1 MSGLSFPPDGLSGIL
16 GVPLGIPSENVCTTA
31 PLSAPLGDRS
41 IDRGVAIVPAN
52 SSSKDEL
59 SLTLPIVD
67 LGCLKPL
74 PGRGPVIGYADVAGA
89 GIAYFDALISVAQ
102 KLKVE
107 SRIVAAKYAAA
118 GFPDAFPV
126 AERIR
131 ELRFSTHEYVT
142 RTLLI
147 PSRRYEMIPRTL
159 YLELENALLAMKR
172 GAQLSRKQLQ
182 ILQANEQLLRALE
195 ANSKNVLL
203 VSRVLNATLTMIA
216 LVPLGTKAV
225 DFIQTPGRDTAAD
238 FLKEGAKWLGGEAVG
253 AGASALAVCLMSN
266 PAGWTV
272 VGVGFLATTAFT
284 VGVWL
289 MDEQV
294 DLAAKG
300 FVSLVADTLV
310 QPPR

>member
-1 MSGLSFPPDGLSGIL
+1 MSALRSSPDGLSGIL
-16 GVPLGIPSENVCTTA
+16 GVPLGIPSEHVCTAA
-31 PLSAPLGDRS
+31 PLSVPLGDRS
-41 IDRGVAIVPAN
+41 IDRGVAIVPAT
-52 SSSKDEL
+52 SSSRDEF
-59 SLTLPIVD
+59 SFTLPIVD
-67 LGCLKPL
+67 LGSLKPV
-74 PGRGPVIGYADVAGA
+74 PGPGPVIGFADVAGA
-89 GIAYFDALISVAQ
+89 GIAYFEGLISVAQ

-107 SRIVAAKYAAA
+107 SRIVAAEYAAA

-182 ILQANEQLLRALE
+182 ILQANEQLLRTLE
-195 ANSKNVLL
+195 ANSRNVLL
-203 VSRVLNATLTMIA
+203 VSRVLNATLTVIA

-225 DFIQTPGRDTAAD
+225 NFIQKPGRDTAAD
-238 FLKEGAKWLGGEAVG
+238 FLKEGVKSLGDKAVG
-253 AGASALAVCLMSN
+253 TGASALAVCLMSN

-272 VGVGFLATTAFT
+272 VGVGLLATTAFS

-294 DLAAKG
+294 DLATKG
-300 FVSLVADTLV
+300 FVSLVADALV